1 MLFYC
6 IFAYRISKKVNQLP
20 VIHTDILHRTLYA
33 TDASA
38 YREIPE
44 AVAYPQSAEE
54 IKSLIRYAVSTGKS
68 LIPRTAGTSLAGQVV
83 GNGIVVDVSRYLN
96 EILELNIEKRWVRV
110 QPGVI
115 LDELNKFLAPH
126 GLFFGPETSTSNRCM
141 IGGMVGNNSCGAH
154 SILYGSTRDE
164 LLELKAVLS
173 DGSEV
178 EFKANSTPEFH
189 ANCEG
194 TLLENAIYRQLRD
207 ILSNESNQQEIRAQ
221 FPDPALHRRNTGYAI
236 DLLLETDPFTGNG
249 VPFNACKLI
258 AGSEGTLAFITE
270 IKLHLVPLPPSE
282 KGVVAIHF
290 NELNQVFAANLIA
303 LKYQPGAVEL
313 IDSTI
318 LELTKGNLTQQKN
331 RTFVKGNPAALL
343 IVEFT
348 RNSREEIETLARSME
363 QEMQAAGFGYYFPLI
378 FGAGINK
385 IWNLRKSGLGVL
397 SNMAGDAKPV
407 SLVEDTAVPV
417 EKMEAYMK
425 DFQQLIG
432 DYGLDCVYHAHIG
445 SGELH
450 LRPVLNLKDP
460 VQVELFRKIGREVAL
475 LVKKYRGS
483 LSGEHGD
490 GRLRGE
496 FIPLMIGE
504 HNYRLL
510 EDIKRCWDPNGIFN
524 PGKITATP
532 PMNSSLR
539 YIPGEKV
546 KELKTYF
553 DFSAD
558 QGIVRAVEKCNGSGD
573 CRKTEITGGL
583 MCPSYMATRD
593 EKDTTRARANIL
605 REYLTYST
613 RKNPF
618 DHAEIQEVMELCLS
632 CKGCRSECPSNVD
645 MTRLKAEFQQHY
657 YDAHGVPI
665 RTWLIGS
672 IARLYQLGSLF
683 PKITNIILNLKISK
697 KLAGFSI
704 DRTLPRLAPQT
715 LDRWYRNN
723 YLELVSGQPSRPSHT
738 LYLFN
743 DEFTNHTDVQTGI
756 AAITLLVSLG
766 YHVILPRHK
775 ESGRSWL
782 SKGLLKQARRVAE
795 FNVQALNGIVSEA
808 SPLIGIEPS
817 ALLSLRDEYPA
828 LVSSAFRDKA
838 TQLARH
844 SMLIDEF
851 IVREYQ
857 AGHISSSH
865 FTDESRTIRVH
876 GHCHQKALAG
886 TASTLAMLSIPANYT
901 ASEIPSGCC
910 GMAGSF
916 GYEQKNH
923 TLSMKIGELILFPEV
938 RKTNSSTLL
947 AASGTSCRYQIFDGT
962 ARKAVHPVVILA
974 EALKKRD
981 TNAAIQ
987 SM

>member
-1 MLFYC
+1 MQVPPL
-6 IFAYRISKKVNQLP
+6 
-20 VIHTDILHRTLYA
+20 HTDILHRTLYA

-44 AVAYPQSAEE
+44 AVTYPQSADE
-54 IKSLIRYAVSTGKS
+54 INELIRFAGSHGKS

-83 GNGIVVDVSRYLN
+83 GKGIVTDVSRHLTR
-96 EILELNIEKRWVRV
+96 ITELNTEERWVRV

-141 IGGMVGNNSCGAH
+141 MGGMVGNNSCGAH
-154 SILYGSTRDE
+154 SILYGSTRDH
-164 LLELKAVLS
+164 LLELKAILS

-178 EFKANSTPEFH
+178 EFKALSTPEFH
-189 ANCEG
+189 QKCEG
-194 TLLENAIYRQLRD
+194 TTLENKIYRQLRE
-207 ILSNESNQQEIRAQ
+207 ILSNTINQQEIRNQ
-221 FPDPALHRRNTGYAI
+221 YPEPALHRRNTGYAI

-249 VPFNACKLI
+249 KPFNLCTLI
-258 AGSEGTLAFITE
+258 AGSEGTLAFVTE
-270 IKLHLVPLPPSE
+270 IKLNLVPLPPAQ

-290 NELNQVFAANLIA
+290 SELNQVFAANLIA

-313 IDSTI
+313 MDSTI
-318 LELTKGNLTQQKN
+318 LGLTRGNLAQQKN
-331 RTFVKGNPAALL
+331 RAFVKGDPAALL
-343 IVEFT
+343 IVEFA
-348 RNSREEIETLARSME
+348 RNSREEIEKLAVAME
-363 QEMQAAGFGYYFPLI
+363 QEMRAAGFGYHFPLI
-378 FGAGINK
+378 FGSEINK

-397 SNMAGDAKPV
+397 SNMVGDAKPV
-407 SLVEDTAVPV
+407 SLIEDTAVPV
-417 EKMEAYMK
+417 EYLQAYMY
-425 DFQQLIG
+425 DFQQLIRG
-432 DYGLDCVYHAHIG
+432 YGLDCVYHAHIG

-460 VQVELFRKIGREVAL
+460 EQVELFRKIGREVAL

-504 HNYRLL
+504 QNYRLL
-510 EDIKRCWDPNGIFN
+510 EAIKACWDPTGIFN
-524 PGKITATP
+524 PGKITGTP

-539 YIPGEKV
+539 YIPGKKV
-546 KELKTYF
+546 NELKTYF

-558 QGIVRAVEKCNGSGD
+558 QGIVRATEKCNGSGD

-605 REYLTYST
+605 REYLTHST

-618 DHAEIQEVMELCLS
+618 DHTEIREVMELCLS
-632 CKGCRSECPSNVD
+632 CKGCRAECPSNVD
-645 MTRLKAEFQQHY
+645 ITRLKAEFQQQY
-657 YDAHGVPI
+657 YDVHGVPL
-665 RTWLIGS
+665 RTRLVGS
-672 IARLYQLGSLF
+672 IARLYKLGSLF
-683 PKITNIILNLKISK
+683 PKLTNTLLSWKISK
-697 KLAGFSI
+697 QLAGFSTK
-704 DRTLPRLAPQT
+704 RALPLLAPHT
-715 LDRWYRNN
+715 LDHWYRKN
-723 YLELVSGQPSRPSHT
+723 YLQLVASQPAPPQHKV
-738 LYLFN
+738 YLLN

-766 YHVILPRHK
+766 YHVLLPRHR

-782 SKGLLKQARRVAE
+782 SKGLLKQARRIAE
-795 FNVQALNGIVSEA
+795 LNVEALHSIVSTET
-808 SPLIGIEPS
+808 PLVGIEPS

-828 LVSSAFRDKA
+828 LVRSTYREKA
-838 TQLARH
+838 TQLARY

-851 IVREYQ
+851 IVQEFQ
-857 AGHISSSH
+857 AGRITRSQ
-865 FTDESRTIRVH
+865 FTDETRTIRLH
-876 GHCHQKALAG
+876 GHCHQKALSG
-886 TASTLAMLSIPANYT
+886 TASTLAMLTIPANYT

-923 TLSMKIGELILFPEV
+923 SLSLKIGELILFPEI
-938 RKTNSSTLL
+938 RKTSTSTLL
-947 AASGTSCRYQIFDGT
+947 AAPGTSCRHQISDGT
-962 ARKAVHPVVILA
+962 GRKAVHPVEILA
-974 EALKKRD
+974 
-981 TNAAIQ
+981 AAIRKN
-987 SM
+987 

>member
-1 MLFYC
+1 MQVPPL
-6 IFAYRISKKVNQLP
+6 
-20 VIHTDILHRTLYA
+20 HTDILHRTLYA

-44 AVAYPQSAEE
+44 AVTYPQSADE
-54 IKSLIRYAVSTGKS
+54 IKELIRFARSHGKS

-83 GNGIVVDVSRYLN
+83 GKGIVTDVSRHLTR
-96 EILELNIEKRWVRV
+96 ITELNTEERWVRV

-141 IGGMVGNNSCGAH
+141 MGGMVGNNSCGAH
-154 SILYGSTRDE
+154 SILYGSTRDH
-164 LLELKAVLS
+164 LLELKAILS

-178 EFKANSTPEFH
+178 EFKALSTPEFH
-189 ANCEG
+189 QKCEG
-194 TLLENAIYRQLRD
+194 TTLENKIYWQLRE
-207 ILSNESNQQEIRAQ
+207 ILSNPINQEEIRNQ
-221 FPDPALHRRNTGYAI
+221 YPDPALHRRNTGYAI

-249 VPFNACKLI
+249 KPFNLCTLI
-258 AGSEGTLAFITE
+258 AGSEGTLAFVTE
-270 IKLHLVPLPPSE
+270 IKLNLVPLPPAQ

-290 NELNQVFAANLIA
+290 SELNQVFAANLIA

-313 IDSTI
+313 MDNTI
-318 LELTKGNLTQQKN
+318 LRLTRDNLAQQKN
-331 RTFVKGNPAALL
+331 RAFVKGDPAALL
-343 IVEFT
+343 IVEFAL
-348 RNSREEIETLARSME
+348 NSREEIEKRAAAME
-363 QEMQAAGFGYYFPLI
+363 QEMRDAGLGYHFPLI
-378 FGAGINK
+378 FGSEINK

-397 SNMAGDAKPV
+397 SNMVGDAKPV
-407 SLVEDTAVPV
+407 SLIEDTAVPV
-417 EKMEAYMK
+417 ERMQAYMD
-425 DFQQLIG
+425 DFQQLIRG
-432 DYGLDCVYHAHIG
+432 YGLDCVYHAHIG

-460 VQVELFRKIGREVAL
+460 EQVELFRKIGHEVAL

-504 HNYRLL
+504 QNYRLL
-510 EDIKRCWDPNGIFN
+510 EEIKACWDPTGIFN
-524 PGKITATP
+524 PGKITGTP

-539 YIPGEKV
+539 YIPGQKA

-558 QGIVRAVEKCNGSGD
+558 QGIVRATEKCNGSGD

-593 EKDTTRARANIL
+593 EKDSTRARANIL
-605 REYLTYST
+605 REYLTHST

-618 DHAEIQEVMELCLS
+618 DHTEIQEVMELCLS

-645 MTRLKAEFQQHY
+645 ITRLKAEFQQQY
-657 YDAHGVPI
+657 YDVHGIPL
-665 RTWLIGS
+665 RTRLVGS
-672 IARLYQLGSLF
+672 IARFYKLGSLF
-683 PKITNIILNLKISK
+683 PKLTNTLLSWKISK
-697 KLAGFSI
+697 QLAGFSTK
-704 DRTLPRLAPQT
+704 RALPLLAPHT
-715 LDRWYRNN
+715 LDRWYRKN
-723 YLELVSGQPSRPSHT
+723 YLQLVASQPAPPHHKV
-738 LYLFN
+738 YLLN

-766 YHVILPRHK
+766 YHVLLPRHR

-782 SKGLLKQARRVAE
+782 SKGLLKQARRIAE
-795 FNVQALNGIVSEA
+795 LNVEALHGIVSAET
-808 SPLIGIEPS
+808 PLVGIEPS

-828 LVSSAFRDKA
+828 LVRSTYREKA

-844 SMLIDEF
+844 SLLIDEF
-851 IVREYQ
+851 IVQEFQ
-857 AGHISSSH
+857 AGRITRSQ
-865 FTDESRTIRVH
+865 FTDESRTIRLH
-876 GHCHQKALAG
+876 GHCHQKALSG
-886 TASTLAMLSIPANYT
+886 TASTLAMLTIPANYT

-923 TLSMKIGELILFPEV
+923 SISLKIGELILFPEI
-938 RKTNSSTLL
+938 RKTSTSTLL
-947 AASGTSCRYQIFDGT
+947 AAPGTSCRHQISDGT
-962 ARKAVHPVVILA
+962 GRKAVHPVEILA
-974 EALKKRD
+974 
-981 TNAAIQ
+981 AAIRKR
-987 SM
+987 

>member
-1 MLFYC
+1 MQVPPL
-6 IFAYRISKKVNQLP
+6 
-20 VIHTDILHRTLYA
+20 HTDILHRTLYA

-44 AVAYPQSAEE
+44 AVTYPQSADE
-54 IKSLIRYAVSTGKS
+54 INELIRFAGSHGKS

-83 GNGIVVDVSRYLN
+83 GKGIVTDVSRHLTR
-96 EILELNIEKRWVRV
+96 ITELNTEERWVRV

-141 IGGMVGNNSCGAH
+141 MGGMVGNNSCGAH
-154 SILYGSTRDE
+154 SILYGSTRDH
-164 LLELKAVLS
+164 LLELKAILS

-178 EFKANSTPEFH
+178 EFKALSTPEFH
-189 ANCEG
+189 QKCEG
-194 TLLENAIYRQLRD
+194 TTLENKIYRQLRE
-207 ILSNESNQQEIRAQ
+207 ILSNTINQQEIRNQ
-221 FPDPALHRRNTGYAI
+221 YPEPALHRRNTGYAI

-249 VPFNACKLI
+249 KPFNLCTLI
-258 AGSEGTLAFITE
+258 AGSEGTLTFVTE
-270 IKLHLVPLPPSE
+270 IKLNLVPLPPTQ

-290 NELNQVFAANLIA
+290 SELNQVFAANLIA

-313 IDSTI
+313 MDSTI
-318 LELTKGNLTQQKN
+318 LGLTRGNLAQQKN
-331 RTFVKGNPAALL
+331 RAFVKGDPAALL
-343 IVEFT
+343 IVEFA
-348 RNSREEIETLARSME
+348 RNSREEIEKLAVAME
-363 QEMQAAGFGYYFPLI
+363 QEMRAAGFGYHFPLI
-378 FGAGINK
+378 FGSEINK

-397 SNMAGDAKPV
+397 SNMVGDAKPV
-407 SLVEDTAVPV
+407 SLIEDTAVPV
-417 EKMEAYMK
+417 EHLQAYMY
-425 DFQQLIG
+425 DFQQLIRG
-432 DYGLDCVYHAHIG
+432 YGLDCVYHAHIG

-460 VQVELFRKIGREVAL
+460 EQVELFRKIGREVAL

-504 HNYRLL
+504 QNYRLL
-510 EDIKRCWDPNGIFN
+510 EAIKACWDPTGIFN
-524 PGKITATP
+524 PGKITGTP

-539 YIPGEKV
+539 YIPGKKV
-546 KELKTYF
+546 NELKTYF

-558 QGIVRAVEKCNGSGD
+558 QGIVRATEKCNGSGD

-605 REYLTYST
+605 REYLTHST

-618 DHAEIQEVMELCLS
+618 DHTEIREVMELCLS
-632 CKGCRSECPSNVD
+632 CKGCRAECPSNVD
-645 MTRLKAEFQQHY
+645 ITRLKAEFQQQY
-657 YDAHGVPI
+657 YDVHGVPL
-665 RTWLIGS
+665 RTRLVGS
-672 IARLYQLGSLF
+672 IARLYKLGSLF
-683 PKITNIILNLKISK
+683 PKLTNTLLSWKISK
-697 KLAGFSI
+697 QLAGFSTK
-704 DRTLPRLAPQT
+704 RALPLLAPHT
-715 LDRWYRNN
+715 LDHWYRKN
-723 YLELVSGQPSRPSHT
+723 YLQLVASQPAPPQHKV
-738 LYLFN
+738 YLLN

-766 YHVILPRHK
+766 YHVLLPRHR

-782 SKGLLKQARRVAE
+782 SKGLLKQARRIAE
-795 FNVQALNGIVSEA
+795 LNVEALHSIVSTET
-808 SPLIGIEPS
+808 PLVGIEPS

-828 LVSSAFRDKA
+828 LVRSTYREKA
-838 TQLARH
+838 TQLARY

-851 IVREYQ
+851 IVQEFQ
-857 AGHISSSH
+857 AGRITRSQ
-865 FTDESRTIRVH
+865 FTDETRTIRLH
-876 GHCHQKALAG
+876 GHCHQKALTG
-886 TASTLAMLSIPANYT
+886 TASTLAMLTIPANYT

-923 TLSMKIGELILFPEV
+923 SLSLKIGELILFPEI
-938 RKTNSSTLL
+938 RKTSTSTLL
-947 AASGTSCRYQIFDGT
+947 AAPGTSCRHQISDGT
-962 ARKAVHPVVILA
+962 GRKAVHPVEILA
-974 EALKKRD
+974 
-981 TNAAIQ
+981 AAIRKN
-987 SM
+987 

>member
-1 MLFYC
+1 MQVPPL
-6 IFAYRISKKVNQLP
+6 
-20 VIHTDILHRTLYA
+20 HTDILHRTLYA

-44 AVAYPQSAEE
+44 AVTYPQSADE
-54 IKSLIRYAVSTGKS
+54 INELIRFAGSHGKS

-83 GNGIVVDVSRYLN
+83 GKGIVTDVSRHLTR
-96 EILELNIEKRWVRV
+96 ITELNTEERWVRV

-141 IGGMVGNNSCGAH
+141 MGGMVGNNSCGAH
-154 SILYGSTRDE
+154 SILYGSTRDH
-164 LLELKAVLS
+164 LLELKAILS

-178 EFKANSTPEFH
+178 EFKALSTPEFH
-189 ANCEG
+189 QKCEG
-194 TLLENAIYRQLRD
+194 TTLENKIYRQLRE
-207 ILSNESNQQEIRAQ
+207 ILSNTINQQEIRNQ
-221 FPDPALHRRNTGYAI
+221 YPEPALHRRNTGYAI

-249 VPFNACKLI
+249 KPFNLCTLI
-258 AGSEGTLAFITE
+258 AGSEGTLAFVTE
-270 IKLHLVPLPPSE
+270 IKLNLVPLPPTQ

-290 NELNQVFAANLIA
+290 SELNQVFAANLIA

-313 IDSTI
+313 MDSTI
-318 LELTKGNLTQQKN
+318 LGLTRGNLAQQKN
-331 RTFVKGNPAALL
+331 RAFVKGDPAALL
-343 IVEFT
+343 IVEFA
-348 RNSREEIETLARSME
+348 RNSREEIEKLAVAME
-363 QEMQAAGFGYYFPLI
+363 QEMRAAGFGYHFPLI
-378 FGAGINK
+378 FGSEINK

-397 SNMAGDAKPV
+397 SNMVGDAKPV
-407 SLVEDTAVPV
+407 SLIEDTAVPV
-417 EKMEAYMK
+417 EHLQAYMY
-425 DFQQLIG
+425 DFQQLIRG
-432 DYGLDCVYHAHIG
+432 YGLDCVYHAHIG

-460 VQVELFRKIGREVAL
+460 EQVELFRKIGREVAL

-504 HNYRLL
+504 QNYRLL
-510 EDIKRCWDPNGIFN
+510 EAIKACWDPTGIFN
-524 PGKITATP
+524 PGKITGTP

-539 YIPGEKV
+539 YIPGKKV
-546 KELKTYF
+546 NELKTYF

-558 QGIVRAVEKCNGSGD
+558 QGIVRATEKCNGSGD

-605 REYLTYST
+605 REYLTHST

-618 DHAEIQEVMELCLS
+618 DHTEIREVMELCLS
-632 CKGCRSECPSNVD
+632 CKGCRAECPSNVD
-645 MTRLKAEFQQHY
+645 ITRLKAEFQQQY
-657 YDAHGVPI
+657 YDVHGVPL
-665 RTWLIGS
+665 RTRLVGS
-672 IARLYQLGSLF
+672 IARLYKLGSLF
-683 PKITNIILNLKISK
+683 PKLTNTLLSWKISK
-697 KLAGFSI
+697 QLAGFSTK
-704 DRTLPRLAPQT
+704 RALPLLAPHT
-715 LDRWYRNN
+715 LDHWYRKN
-723 YLELVSGQPSRPSHT
+723 YLQLVASQPAPPQHKV
-738 LYLFN
+738 YLLN

-766 YHVILPRHK
+766 YHVLLPRHR

-782 SKGLLKQARRVAE
+782 SKGLLKQARRIAE
-795 FNVQALNGIVSEA
+795 LNVEALHSIVSTET
-808 SPLIGIEPS
+808 PLVGIEPS

-828 LVSSAFRDKA
+828 LVRSTYREKA
-838 TQLARH
+838 TQLARY

-851 IVREYQ
+851 IVQEFQ
-857 AGHISSSH
+857 AGRITRSQ
-865 FTDESRTIRVH
+865 FTDETRTIRLH
-876 GHCHQKALAG
+876 GHCHQKALTG
-886 TASTLAMLSIPANYT
+886 TASTLAMLTIPANYT

-923 TLSMKIGELILFPEV
+923 SLSLKIGELILFPEI
-938 RKTNSSTLL
+938 RKTSTSTLL
-947 AASGTSCRYQIFDGT
+947 AAPGTSCRHQISDGT
-962 ARKAVHPVVILA
+962 GRKAVHPVEILA
-974 EALKKRD
+974 
-981 TNAAIQ
+981 AAIRKN
-987 SM
+987 

>member
-1 MLFYC
+1 MQVPPL
-6 IFAYRISKKVNQLP
+6 
-20 VIHTDILHRTLYA
+20 HTDILHRTLYA

-44 AVAYPQSAEE
+44 AVTYPQSADE
-54 IKSLIRYAVSTGKS
+54 IKELIRFARSHGKS

-83 GNGIVVDVSRYLN
+83 GKGIVTDVSRHLTR
-96 EILELNIEKRWVRV
+96 ITELNTEERWVRV

-115 LDELNKFLAPH
+115 LDELNTFLAPH

-141 IGGMVGNNSCGAH
+141 MGGMVGNNSCGAH
-154 SILYGSTRDE
+154 SILYGSTRDH
-164 LLELKAVLS
+164 LLELKAILS

-178 EFKANSTPEFH
+178 EFKALSTPEFH
-189 ANCEG
+189 QKCEG
-194 TLLENAIYRQLRD
+194 TTLENKIYRQLRE
-207 ILSNESNQQEIRAQ
+207 ILSNPINQEEIRNQ
-221 FPDPALHRRNTGYAI
+221 YPDPALHRRNTGYAI

-249 VPFNACKLI
+249 KPFNLCTLI
-258 AGSEGTLAFITE
+258 AGSEGTLAFVTE
-270 IKLHLVPLPPSE
+270 IKLNLVPLPPAQ

-290 NELNQVFAANLIA
+290 SELNQVFAANLIA

-313 IDSTI
+313 MDNTI
-318 LELTKGNLTQQKN
+318 LRLTRDNLAQQKN
-331 RTFVKGNPAALL
+331 RAFVKGDPAALL
-343 IVEFT
+343 IVEFAL
-348 RNSREEIETLARSME
+348 NSREEIEKRAAAME
-363 QEMQAAGFGYYFPLI
+363 QEMRDAGLGYHFPLI
-378 FGAGINK
+378 FGSEINK

-397 SNMAGDAKPV
+397 SNMVGDAKPV
-407 SLVEDTAVPV
+407 SLIEDTAVPV
-417 EKMEAYMK
+417 ERMQAYMD
-425 DFQQLIG
+425 DFQQLIRG
-432 DYGLDCVYHAHIG
+432 YGLDCVYHAHIG

-460 VQVELFRKIGREVAL
+460 EQVELFRKIGHEVAL

-504 HNYRLL
+504 QNYRLL
-510 EDIKRCWDPNGIFN
+510 EEIKACWDPTGIFN
-524 PGKITATP
+524 PGKITGTP

-539 YIPGEKV
+539 YIPGQKA

-558 QGIVRAVEKCNGSGD
+558 QGIVRATEKCNGSGD

-593 EKDTTRARANIL
+593 EKDSTRARANIL
-605 REYLTYST
+605 REYLTHST

-618 DHAEIQEVMELCLS
+618 DHTEIQEVMELCLS

-645 MTRLKAEFQQHY
+645 ITRLKAEFQQQY
-657 YDAHGVPI
+657 YDVHGIPL
-665 RTWLIGS
+665 RTRLVGS
-672 IARLYQLGSLF
+672 IARFYKLGSLF
-683 PKITNIILNLKISK
+683 PKLTNTLLSWKISK
-697 KLAGFSI
+697 QLAGFSTK
-704 DRTLPRLAPQT
+704 RALPLLAPHT
-715 LDRWYRNN
+715 LDHWYRKN
-723 YLELVSGQPSRPSHT
+723 YLQLVASQPAPPHHKV
-738 LYLFN
+738 YLLN

-766 YHVILPRHK
+766 YHVLLPRHR

-782 SKGLLKQARRVAE
+782 SKGLLRQARRIAE
-795 FNVQALNGIVSEA
+795 LNVEALHGIVSAET
-808 SPLIGIEPS
+808 PLVGIEPS

-828 LVSSAFRDKA
+828 LVRSTYREKA

-844 SMLIDEF
+844 SLLIDEF
-851 IVREYQ
+851 IVQEFQ
-857 AGHISSSH
+857 AGRITRSQ
-865 FTDESRTIRVH
+865 FTDESRTIRLH
-876 GHCHQKALAG
+876 GHCHQKALSG
-886 TASTLAMLSIPANYT
+886 TASTLAMLTIPANYT

-916 GYEQKNH
+916 GYEQKKH
-923 TLSMKIGELILFPEV
+923 SLSIKIGELILFPEI
-938 RKTNSSTLL
+938 RKTSTTTLL
-947 AASGTSCRYQIFDGT
+947 AAPGTSCRHQISDGT
-962 ARKAVHPVVILA
+962 GRKAVHPVEILA
-974 EALKKRD
+974 
-981 TNAAIQ
+981 AAIRKN
-987 SM
+987 